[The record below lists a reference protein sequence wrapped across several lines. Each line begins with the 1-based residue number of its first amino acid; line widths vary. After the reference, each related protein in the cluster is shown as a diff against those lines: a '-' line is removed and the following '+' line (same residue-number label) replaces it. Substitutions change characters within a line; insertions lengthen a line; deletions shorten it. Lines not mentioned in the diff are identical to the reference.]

1 MKRIRIPNR
10 IPKEDR
16 GCRIDKS
23 LRFFYAVCIVCIA
36 ALCTGA
42 FADVGGTIQEETVV
56 SLVWED
62 SRTDVKK
69 RSGMSDLFR
78 FIRKTSEC
86 ATERFMIMP
95 ALRFLT

>member
-1 MKRIRIPNR
+1 MKRIQIPNR

-42 FADVGGTIQEETVV
+42 FADVEGTIQEETVV

-62 SRTDVKK
+62 SRTDVKTTEWNE
-69 RSGMSDLFR
+69 RSVQIHTEDIGMRD
-78 FIRKTSEC
+78 
-86 ATERFMIMP
+86 
-95 ALRFLT
+95 